1 MADSDARTGY
11 GALLGKSD
19 GASPPNYISLLG
31 VKSMSGPSIS
41 RDVHDVTSMTSGSGW
56 REFIGGLNDGGE
68 VSFEANWLPR
78 DPTQSQEL
86 DTGGVGGFMAEF
98 DKDSCESRGTW
109 RILVPACPGEEEVS
123 LIFEGIV
130 TGQNI
135 EIPLDDVMSFQ
146 GTIKVSGRPE
156 LLVETGGA

>member
-11 GALLGKSD
+11 GALLQKGD
-19 GASPPNYISLLG
+19 GATPENFISILG

-41 RDVHDVTSMTSGSGW
+41 RDVQDVTSMTSGDGW

-78 DPTQSQEL
+78 DPTQSQEQ
-86 DTGGVGGFMAEF
+86 DTGGDTGFMGEF
-98 DKDSCESRGTW
+98 DKDSCASRGNW
-109 RILVPACPGEEEVS
+109 RILVPACPGEDEVS
-123 LIFEGIV
+123 LTFAGIV

-135 EIPLDDVMSFQ
+135 EIPMDDVMSFQ

-156 LLVETGGA
+156 LVVETGA